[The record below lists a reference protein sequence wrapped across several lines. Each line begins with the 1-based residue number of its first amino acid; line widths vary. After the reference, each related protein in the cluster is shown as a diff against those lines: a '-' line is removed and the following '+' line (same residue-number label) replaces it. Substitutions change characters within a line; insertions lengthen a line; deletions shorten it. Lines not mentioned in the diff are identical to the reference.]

1 MERPQRVHGLLRTRL
16 PTWQHVAAIAYL
28 YRMMLCR
35 KLNSAN
41 SRDHSFRAM
50 HAALLCSVASR
61 AIDLHGHVHS
71 QTCGHPAV
79 EHEDHT
85 DYLVEDELHHVTSS
99 CCPLECSSGPVVVS
113 HGCLSTLK
121 HGRATA
127 HPVVEQAGLRHDAAS
142 FAAPAAASAVS
153 LAVGSA
159 AGTPPQLLQTT
170 RVFAAGICC
179 PTEAPLIH
187 SILDTMPGVR
197 NVEVAVMTQTVTV
210 VHDAALAPPA
220 VLVAALNGA
229 MLEASLAPPR
239 TQAKVRTRWLP
250 PWHVL
255 AGAVLL
261 LISLLHYL
269 SGPTGVSGL
278 EYLKYVSLGSL
289 ALCLPKIALRA
300 LLALRRM
307 VMDIHLLMSLA
318 AAGAVAIGVYT
329 EAAAVVVLFAVA
341 EHWERCSTDKA
352 RNAVAAVLNSR
363 PESAK
368 LAASGETVAVEC
380 VMPGTEVLVPPGES
394 VPLDGTVVAGE
405 SAVDESLLTGES
417 VPKSRRPGSLVH
429 AGTINVGAGTLLVCT
444 TAAAG
449 DTAVARMATLV
460 EQAASQQSPAEALV
474 AKFARIYTPAVL
486 VACALL
492 AFLPWAW
499 VPVNERSDWVYLSLQ
514 VLVTACPCALVL
526 STPATVVCALAR
538 AAGKGVLIKSG
549 AALEALRRVSVVSFD
564 KTGTLTKG
572 SFQVVACQARNDLSV
587 QEMLRL
593 LGSLERGSSHP
604 LAAAVLG
611 YAASQGA
618 VCDALVEGL
627 EVVQGAGLV
636 GTVDGRRVAAGTA
649 CLMELCA
656 NASGPEIAAAQ
667 HAIDAE
673 GATACLVA
681 VDGRFVGWL
690 SARDVV
696 RPEAEEAVAMLRRRG
711 IVACMLTGDASAA
724 ASAVGAAT
732 GILPDCVFSQ
742 LLPQEKLDK
751 VAELKH
757 PAQSQNSS
765 GCCPGVLPS
774 AACCLR
780 RRPAR
785 VFVAHCGD
793 GVNDAPA
800 LAAADAGIAMGMA
813 GSAAA
818 LEAGSVALFTNDIR
832 AVPAALLLARAAGTT
847 IWQNIIFS
855 VVTKVAVLVPAALGR
870 FTLWGAV
877 LVDVGSSLL
886 VVANALRL
894 LKWRWPVVK
903 EAASHKTSR
912 ICSSGSCSVSKL
924 APTTAHGCIVKC
936 GRGCKPSDRAS
947 SSTTPCCDG
956 ATSHSNLLAVEA
968 LPTGMA
974 VEQSACA
981 LPVAHDSSI
990 KCGHNYKLN
999 ERASGSTKPCCS
1011 GPTRHCN
1018 MRNAVE

>member
-1 MERPQRVHGLLRTRL
+1 MCCAGCRRSCGSRHHTHHGLAIQEAATCVEHSRERDQDLFNR
-16 PTWQHVAAIAYL
+16 HVAAIAYL
-28 YRMMLCR
+28 YRMMLVAM
-35 KLNSAN
+35 LNSAY

-121 HGRATA
+121 HRRATA

-142 FAAPAAASAVS
+142 LAAPAVASAVS

-187 SILDTMPGVR
+187 SILDTMPGIC

-210 VHDAALAPPA
+210 VHDAALTPPA
-220 VLVAALNGA
+220 ALVAALNGA

-318 AAGAVAIGVYT
+318 AAGAVAIGNYT

-352 RNAVAAVLNSR
+352 RNAVAAVLNLR

-417 VPKSRRPGSLVH
+417 VPKTRRPGSLVH

-549 AALEALRRVSVVSFD
+549 AALEALRRVSIVSFD

-572 SFQVVACQARNDLSV
+572 SFQVVACQARDGRSV

-593 LGSLERGSSHP
+593 LGSLERGLLLPCSLSHSSHP

-618 VCDALVEGL
+618 VCDAPVEGL
-627 EVVQGAGLV
+627 EVVQGAGLMA
-636 GTVDGRRVAAGTA
+636 TVDGRRVAAGTA

-656 NASGPEIAAAQ
+656 NVSGPEIAAAQ

-711 IVACMLTGDASAA
+711 IVACMLREMR
-724 ASAVGAAT
+724 
-732 GILPDCVFSQ
+732 LLQ
-742 LLPQEKLDK
+742 LRLLLLPQEKLDK

-757 PAQSQNSS
+757 PAPSAQDLS

-847 IWQNIIFS
+847 IWQNISFS

-886 VVANALRL
+886 VVANALR
-894 LKWRWPVVK
+894 
-903 EAASHKTSR
+903 
-912 ICSSGSCSVSKL
+912 SV
-924 APTTAHGCIVKC
+924 
-936 GRGCKPSDRAS
+936 
-947 SSTTPCCDG
+947 
-956 ATSHSNLLAVEA
+956 
-968 LPTGMA
+968 
-974 VEQSACA
+974 
-981 LPVAHDSSI
+981 
-990 KCGHNYKLN
+990 
-999 ERASGSTKPCCS
+999 
-1011 GPTRHCN
+1011 
-1018 MRNAVE
+1018 